1 MYISNKKVNIVSYTH
16 KNNLTGNLVLVEI
29 KKPKTSL
36 LGKNNRNT
44 YSISSE
50 LTGAIN
56 QIAKL

>member
-36 LGKNNRNT
+36 LGKNIEIHIQYHLN
-44 YSISSE
+44 
-50 LTGAIN
+50 
-56 QIAKL
+56 

>member
-1 MYISNKKVNIVSYTH
+1 MDYTY

-29 KKPKTSL
+29 KKPKISL
-36 LGKNNRNT
+36 LRKKYRNT

-56 QIAKL
+56 QLLNYKSNLKKRIS